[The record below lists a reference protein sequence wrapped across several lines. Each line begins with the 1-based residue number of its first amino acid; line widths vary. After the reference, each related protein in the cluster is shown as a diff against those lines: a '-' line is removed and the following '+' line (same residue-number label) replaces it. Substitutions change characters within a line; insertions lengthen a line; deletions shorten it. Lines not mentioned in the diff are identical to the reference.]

1 MLYLTSKTV
10 NLLWSVW
17 KGEIRIDSGLG
28 YLAKRIP
35 SKLLWI
41 EFVNGLVEGEFSVFS
56 FVDST
61 NRNYSM
67 RRSQYESR
75 IKYVVGEIFIL
86 FTNDNLL
93 FEVCC
98 VYLKFIE
105 LVSGCEGIKFWLFSI
120 PQILVWRLKDKF
132 LLWVLINKTTHFFH
146 LPF

>member
-1 MLYLTSKTV
+1 M
-10 NLLWSVW
+10 
-17 KGEIRIDSGLG
+17 G

-75 IKYVVGEIFIL
+75 IKYVVRKILIL

-105 LVSGCEGIKFWLFSI
+105 LVSGCEGIKF
-120 PQILVWRLKDKF
+120 
-132 LLWVLINKTTHFFH
+132 
-146 LPF
+146 